1 MSGLLTMGGVV
12 LAVLNSLVLVG
23 LGIVWLRNYRLF
35 RSPLVLALLGASLI
49 LLVENLVAVYL
60 FLTGMSAVYAA
71 DPLVGQVIVGMRLLE
86 SVAIAFLA
94 YATVQ

>member
-1 MSGLLTMGGVV
+1 MAVLMMGGVA
-12 LAVLNSLVLVG
+12 LAVLNSLLLVA
-23 LGIVWLRNYRLF
+23 LGVVWLRNYRQF
-35 RSPLVLALLGASLI
+35 RSPMVLALLGASLF

-60 FLTGMSAVYAA
+60 FATGMSTVHAA

-94 YATVQ
+94 YATSK

>member
-1 MSGLLTMGGVV
+1 MAVLMMGGVA
-12 LAVLNSLVLVG
+12 LAVLNSLLLVA
-23 LGIVWLRNYRLF
+23 LGAIWLRNYRQF
-35 RSPLVLALLGASLI
+35 RSPLVLALLGASLF

-60 FLTGMSAVYAA
+60 FVTSMSTVHAA

-94 YATVQ
+94 YATTQ